1 VISTGPDAGVGMGPG
16 VRPELPRLSRGPKT
30 GTMKLDPDDFTHT
43 MTYCVAIK
51 TDSGL
56 VFASDSLTNAGI
68 DHVSTYSKMHTFVQ
82 PGNRMFVLLASGNL
96 ATTQSV
102 VKRLNDDSTMG
113 SPLSLWNL
121 SSMSEAADYVGSIST
136 EMQRNQ
142 TERDTA
148 STNFEATFIFGGQI
162 AGQLPEM
169 YMVYPQGNHIH
180 ESSAHPF
187 LQIGETKYGKPI
199 LDRVIRNDT
208 SLEQAARCALV
219 SINSTIR
226 SNLTVGPPV
235 ELLIYQ
241 ANALDDGRRL
251 QFSEDHP
258 YYRALGDAWNE
269 GLRQALNSLPPFE
282 WEGQPQ
288 PLQVV
293 AAGGGEQMQG

>member
-1 VISTGPDAGVGMGPG
+1 
-16 VRPELPRLSRGPKT
+16 
-30 GTMKLDPDDFTHT
+30 

-82 PGNRMFVLLASGNL
+82 PGDRMFVLLAAGNL

-102 VKRLNDDSTMG
+102 VKRLRDDCRLG
-113 SPLSLWNL
+113 NQPCL
-121 SSMSEAADYVGSIST
+121 SSMYSMSDAVDYVGTVST
-136 EMQRNQ
+136 EVQRTQ
-142 TERDTA
+142 AARDTA
-148 STNFEATFIFGGQI
+148 NTNFEATFIFGGQI
-162 AGQLPEM
+162 AEQAPEI

-199 LDRVIRNDT
+199 LDRVIRPDT
-208 SLEQAARCALV
+208 PLEQAARCALV

-235 ELLIYQ
+235 ELLIYT
-241 ANALDDGRRL
+241 ADALDSGRRL
-251 QFSEDHP
+251 LLTEDHP

-269 GLRQALNSLPPFE
+269 GLRQALNNLPAFE
-282 WEGQPQ
+282 WENQPQ

-293 AAGGGEQMQG
+293 ASNSGGQMQG

>member
-1 VISTGPDAGVGMGPG
+1 
-16 VRPELPRLSRGPKT
+16 
-30 GTMKLDPDDFTHT
+30 

-68 DHVSTYSKMHTFVQ
+68 DHVSSYSKMHTFVQ
-82 PGNRMFVLLASGNL
+82 PDRMFVLLAAGNL

-102 VKRLNDDSTMG
+102 VKHMRDDCQAG
-113 SPLSLWNL
+113 NLPCLS
-121 SSMSEAADYVGSIST
+121 SVQSMSEAVDYVGHISA
-136 EMQRNQ
+136 EVQRVQ
-142 TERDTA
+142 LSRDTA
-148 STNFEATFIFGGQI
+148 NTNFEATFILGGQI
-162 AGQLPEM
+162 AGQKHEIFM
-169 YMVYPQGNHIH
+169 IYPQGNHIH
-180 ESSAHPF
+180 ESSTHPF

-199 LDRVIRNDT
+199 LDRVIRHDT

-235 ELLIYQ
+235 ELLIYT
-241 ANALDDGRRL
+241 ANMIDGGRRL
-251 QFSEDHP
+251 TFEEDNP

-269 GLRQALNSLPPFE
+269 GLRQALNNLPPFE
-282 WEGQPQ
+282 WEQQLQ

-293 AAGGGEQMQG
+293 ASSNSGQMQG